1 MEIKI
6 TENTSIDGFM
16 ITAFSLIMLACLGVV
31 ALAMYSGG
39 EQVKALADLDK
50 MGCGELKEFI
60 ADKGWK
66 EYGARYSAIEEHA
79 RHTYIWTCEK

>member
-1 MEIKI
+1 MQI
-6 TENTSIDGFM
+6 TKNFAIDDFVLWVVVM
-16 ITAFSLIMLACLGVV
+16 ISLACIGVI

-39 EQVKALADLDK
+39 EQVRALADLDK
-50 MGCGELKEFI
+50 MGCGELKQFI

-79 RHTYIWTCEK
+79 RHTYTWTCEK